1 MLLDILTVSRLVAVW
16 FPPSSALGMIWE
28 YVSLQSDLQSAY
40 VRDTLSFRNRIRDGI
55 NEDRKSVV

>member
-55 NEDRKSVV
+55 NE